1 MVFCKIALYM
11 HLVESLTEVVL
22 QVTMMVALILVAPQ
36 ADVVG
41 DV

>member
-1 MVFCKIALYM
+1 MVFCKIVLYM

-22 QVTMMVALILVAPQ
+22 QVAMMVALILVAPQ